1 MIKDTE
7 AAYLDLDSMYP
18 GKHLKAGCH
27 RASSET
33 FRWRADGGSTL
44 CAGWDVNKI
53 GIQMILLL
61 FLKITTIYISFI
73 QAKQKLK

>member
-1 MIKDTE
+1 MMKDTE
-7 AAYLDLDSMYP
+7 AAYLDLDNMYP
-18 GKHLKAGCH
+18 GKHLKAGRH
-27 RASSET
+27 RPCCKT
-33 FRWRADGGSTL
+33 LRWRADGGSTL
-44 CAGWDVNKI
+44 CAGLDVNKI